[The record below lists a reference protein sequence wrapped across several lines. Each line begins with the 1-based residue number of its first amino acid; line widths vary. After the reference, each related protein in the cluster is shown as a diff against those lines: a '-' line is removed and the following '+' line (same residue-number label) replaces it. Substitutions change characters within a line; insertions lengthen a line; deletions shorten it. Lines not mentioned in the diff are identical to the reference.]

1 MDLDK
6 VILYYAFTPIADP
19 TALMLWQKNL
29 CETLNIKGRIIISE
43 QGINGTLGGKMSDL
57 KKYVKATKDYPG
69 FNKIDFKW
77 SAGTG
82 NDFPKLKIKIKDEL
96 VLFGKTDEIKVGEKG
111 IIGGGIHLRPEEVD
125 ELVAERSEDVV
136 FFDGRNSFEAKIGRF
151 KDAVVANTST
161 TRDFIAELDSGKFD
175 HLKNKAV
182 ITYCT
187 GGIRCE
193 ILSVLMKNR
202 GFQEVY
208 QIKGGI
214 VRYGNKYG
222 DKSHWE
228 GSLFTFDDRLTIDF
242 SNDVKMLGTCKR
254 CEAKTKSFRNCLN
267 DDCHQLVLLCDDCY
281 ANHKGLPCKHDRE
294 TKANREL
301 VG

>member
-1 MDLDK
+1 M
-6 VILYYAFTPIADP
+6 V
-19 TALMLWQKNL
+19 
-29 CETLNIKGRIIISE
+29 S
-43 QGINGTLGGKMSDL
+43 
-57 KKYVKATKDYPG
+57 
-69 FNKIDFKW
+69 
-77 SAGTG
+77 
-82 NDFPKLKIKIKDEL
+82 
-96 VLFGKTDEIKVGEKG
+96 FGKTDEIKVGEKG
-111 IIGGGIHLRPEEVD
+111 IIGGGTHLRPSQVNK
-125 ELVAERSEDVV
+125 LVSERSEDVV

-151 KDAVVANTST
+151 KDAVIPNTST
-161 TRDFIAELDSGKFD
+161 TKDFINELESGKYD

-193 ILSVLMKNR
+193 VLSVLMKNR

-242 SNDVKMLGTCKR
+242 SNEVKMLGTCKR
-254 CEAKTKSFRNCLN
+254 CEAKSKSFRNCLN
-267 DDCHQLVLLCDDCY
+267 DNCHQLVLLCDECY

-294 TKANREL
+294 TKAHREL